1 MTLVVRQRED
11 DKQDYMREAVAY
23 LNKNFRTQEDMEQ
36 RIGIHLLDFATRAQC
51 MLDEPSPGQFVLI
64 ARGA

>member
-1 MTLVVRQRED
+1 MTLTVKQRVE

-23 LNKNFRTQEDMEQ
+23 LNDNFRTQEDMEQ
-36 RIGIHLLDFATRAQC
+36 RIGIHLLDFAKC
-51 MLDEPSPGQFVLI
+51 MGCVLDEPAPGQFVLI